1 MQPQRT
7 RSTAMLSAGDRPAP
21 SLEQPPRRVGPAGAL
36 DVLVVEDD
44 DSIRT
49 VCAGL
54 AESLGCRV
62 HTAPSVPDARTLIAE
77 RLFDVAFVDL
87 RLPGGT
93 GVDLLGEL
101 CTANPRTLVVIM
113 TAFATVNS
121 AVDLMRNGAGDFLHK
136 PFALDQV
143 TAILERAAARRQ
155 RSQVSRALEDRLHAG
170 IASGR
175 IISESS
181 AMQRLLRI
189 VAKVASTRHPVLL
202 TGERGTGKEVIARAI
217 HANGPYATS
226 PFVAVDCDCLEPSRL
241 EAELFGYEGT
251 VPSHA
256 REGALVAAGDGTV
269 YLGEIAALSLP
280 VQARLL
286 RTLENRRI
294 SPTSTSPSIPLA
306 ARVLASSSSNLESGV
321 EQGRFR
327 KDLFYRLN
335 VVNLRVPPLRERL
348 EDLAALVEYFL
359 GDHNQ
364 EHGITFKFSEGGWDS
379 MINYNWPGNVTELE
393 AMIARACA
401 VSNDHILHFE
411 DLSTQVKNYTS
422 AQEALPQQQAIA
434 ATVLTLQEMEK
445 QAIITA
451 LQQLRGDKVQAAKML
466 GIGKTT
472 LYRKLK
478 EYGIADLA
486 N

>member
-1 MQPQRT
+1 MQLQRI
-7 RSTAMLSAGDRPAP
+7 RSTAMLSAADRPAP

-62 HTAPSVPDARTLIAE
+62 HTAPSVPDARALIAE
-77 RLFDVAFVDL
+77 RPFDVAFVDL

-93 GVDLLGEL
+93 GAELLEQL
-101 CTANPRTLVVIM
+101 RAANPRTLVVIM

-136 PFALDQV
+136 PFALDQI
-143 TAILERAAARRQ
+143 TAILERAAARGQ
-155 RSQVSRALEDRLHAG
+155 RSQVSRALEDRLQAG

-175 IISESS
+175 IIGQSG
-181 AMQRLLRI
+181 AMQKLLRI
-189 VAKVASTRHPVLL
+189 VAKVASARHPVLI
-202 TGERGTGKEVIARAI
+202 TGERGTGKEVVARAI
-217 HANGPYATS
+217 HANGPSATS

-241 EAELFGYEGT
+241 EAELFGSDPASHGGT
-251 VPSHA
+251 
-256 REGALVAAGDGTV
+256 REGALAAARDGTV

-280 VQARLL
+280 VQTRLL
-286 RTLENRRI
+286 RTLESRQI
-294 SPTSTSPSIPLA
+294 SQTPGSPSAPLT
-306 ARVLASSSSNLESGV
+306 ARVLASCSSDLERGV

-348 EDLAALVEYFL
+348 EDLAALVETFL
-359 GDHNQ
+359 DDHRQ
-364 EHGITFKFSEGGWDS
+364 EHGIHFKFSDHGWDS
-379 MINYNWPGNVTELE
+379 MVAYDWPGNVTELE

-401 VSNDHILHFE
+401 VSNDHLLHFE
-411 DLSTQVKNYTS
+411 DLSTQVKS
-422 AQEALPQQQAIA
+422 FLAVQEQPLPQATPAAPAI
-434 ATVLTLQEMEK
+434 TLQEMEK
-445 QAIITA
+445 QAIVAA
-451 LQQLRGDKVQAAKML
+451 LGHLRGDKLQAAKVL

-478 EYGIADLA
+478 EYGIAEHA